1 MKGKTP
7 KQDIE
12 KKSDKNELIDFSE
25 PATIGIKDLQYE
37 TGKTRED
44 LEIITD
50 NDNTGESI
58 GITNLKY
65 HTPDKIRE
73 IGFYL
78 LVGAFV
84 MAVFGCE
91 AYSIATNNKE
101 LLKESIFML
110 GNAAMLGIG
119 YYFGNK
125 E

>member
-1 MKGKTP
+1 LE
-7 KQDIE
+7 D
-12 KKSDKNELIDFSE
+12 ELIDFTE
-25 PATIGIKDLQYE
+25 AATIEVRDLLYE
-37 TGKTRED
+37 AGKISGE
-44 LEIITD
+44 LEIDADTD
-50 NDNTGESI
+50 NDDKGAGI
-58 GITNLKY
+58 GTTNLKY
-65 HTPDKIRE
+65 HHPDKIRG

-78 LVGAFV
+78 LVGSFV
-84 MAVFGCE
+84 IAVLGCE